1 MIKVK
6 PKSIVFILLIFLA
19 MALVIFLVP
28 WEIIGLKIKALIFP
42 LLFRFDTFIRPGIG
56 YIGAFIVGA
65 GLLFFLVKRFT
76 EASAVKKWLSP
87 LTRSFGK
94 LTLPGE
100 VKKRLPSLSGFLFI
114 ISMVV
119 ILLYFSPYIFKGED
133 AHIKIF
139 DVLDAWLPQMKVLA
153 ESGKGLSLN
162 PETQIPNLAN
172 GLRLSGFNS
181 GYNVSAWLFMIFR
194 PFTAYTLNLLIMAFT
209 AFWGMALLLKKFIIK
224 SEEYSPLIIGASL
237 CFSLLTFYPPA
248 GLSIAGFPLLL
259 YFFLK
264 IRNREAKKRDFI
276 FIFIFPFYSLL
287 HHAGMFIIIVLGVI
301 FIRDFLLK
309 PGETLSFRQT
319 FEMTPQK
326 ERHQADRESGGGA
339 TPYFLALALLCGLYV
354 FTHFHLIYSLV
365 DPDFVSYRKEIV
377 VETLSTAKCFEDTVG
392 NFIFDRTNVV
402 SGQQVFVLL
411 AAAAAMLAG
420 IFNGKD
426 KRIHQL
432 TIFILLA
439 LLNSFLWG
447 FKYWAATAPLRENI
461 QFLNTLNFARFYW
474 LNPVLWGIIFALS
487 LLIISKVKYGKTLVS
502 LLVIG
507 QVLFIFTTY
516 NPEYRHVLGLRNR
529 SHSTLTF
536 GQFYS
541 EKLFKEIDHYIDK
554 SKEDYRTVS
563 IGIHP
568 GIAQYNGFYTLDIYS
583 NIYSLEY
590 KHQFRKIIEKELGKN
605 ARIKWVY
612 DENGKRC
619 YLFVSDLYAIKWVGG
634 MVFSRGITK
643 KESPRLK
650 IKNMELNIDV
660 MKEMGC
666 QYMFSAVKILDH
678 QENQLQFE
686 KVFERKDS
694 PWKIYLY
701 KVK

>member
-1 MIKVK
+1 
-6 PKSIVFILLIFLA
+6 

-28 WEIIGLKIKALIFP
+28 WKIIGLKIKVLIYP
-42 LLFRFDTFIRPGIG
+42 LLFRFDTFIRPKIG

-65 GLLFFLVKRFT
+65 GLLLFLVKRFT
-76 EASAVKKWLSP
+76 GASAVKKWLSP
-87 LTRSFGK
+87 ITRSFGK
-94 LTLPGE
+94 LTLPGP

-119 ILLYFSPYIFKGED
+119 ILLYFLPYIFKGED
-133 AHIKIF
+133 AHVKIF

-153 ESGKGLSLN
+153 ESGKALSLN
-162 PETQIPNLAN
+162 PETQIPNLAD
-172 GLRLSGFNS
+172 GLRLSGFNT
-181 GYNVSAWLFMIFR
+181 GYSVSAWLFMIFK
-194 PFTAYTLNLLIMAFT
+194 PFTAYTINFLIMAFT

-276 FIFIFPFYSLL
+276 FIIIFPFYSLL

-301 FIRDFLLK
+301 WLWDFIK
-309 PGETLSFRQT
+309 
-319 FEMTPQK
+319 M
-326 ERHQADRESGGGA
+326 REFNRR
-339 TPYFLALALLCGLYV
+339 YVLALALLCGLYV
-354 FTHFHLIYSLV
+354 FTHFHLIYSMV

-377 VETLSTAKCFEDTVG
+377 VEALSTAACFKDTVG

-402 SGQQVFVLL
+402 SGQQVFILL

-426 KRIHQL
+426 KRVHQL
-432 TIFILLA
+432 SIFILLA
-439 LLNSFLWG
+439 LFNSFLWG
-447 FKYWAATAPLRENI
+447 FKYWVGTAPLRENI
-461 QFLNTLNFARFYW
+461 QLLNALNLARFYW

-487 LLIISKVKYGKTLVS
+487 LLIISKIKYGKTLVS

-507 QVLFIFTTY
+507 QVLFIFTAY
-516 NPEYRHVLGLRNR
+516 NPEYRHKLGLRNQA
-529 SHSTLTF
+529 HSTLTF
-536 GQFYS
+536 RQLYS
-541 EKLFKEIDHYIDK
+541 KKLFKEIDHYINR
-554 SKEDYRTVS
+554 SKKDYRTVS

-568 GIAQYNGFYTLDIYS
+568 GVAQYNGFYTLDIFS

-590 KHQFRKIIEKELGKN
+590 KHRFMKIIEKELGKKESLKKGFHVN
-605 ARIKWVY
+605 A
-612 DENGKRC
+612 KRC
-619 YLFVSDLYAIKWVGG
+619 YVLVCELHGTRATRGLAYA
-634 MVFSRGITK
+634 RGITK
-643 KESPRLK
+643 KEKNLK
-650 IKNMELNIDV
+650 IKSLDLNTKAL
-660 MKEMGC
+660 KEMGGE
-666 QYMFSAVKILDH
+666 YIFSAVEILNYA
-678 QENQLQFE
+678 ENGLSFE
-686 KVFERKDS
+686 KTFERKDS

-701 KVK
+701 KVI

>member
-19 MALVIFLVP
+19 MGLIIFLVP
-28 WEIIGLKIKALIFP
+28 WKIIGLKIKVLIYP
-42 LLFRFDTFIRPGIG
+42 LLFWFDTFIRPKIG
-56 YIGAFIVGA
+56 YIGSFIVGV
-65 GLLFFLVKRFT
+65 GLLFLMVKRFT

-94 LTLPGE
+94 LSLPGA
-100 VKKRLPSLSGFLFI
+100 VKKRLPSLLVFLFI

-119 ILLYFSPYIFKGED
+119 ILLYFSSYIFRGED
-133 AHIKIF
+133 AHVKIF

-153 ESGKGLSLN
+153 ESGKALSLN
-162 PETQIPNLAN
+162 PGAQIPNLAD

-181 GYNVSAWLFMIFR
+181 GYSVSAWLFVIFR

-224 SEEYSPLIIGASL
+224 SEGYSPLIIGASL

-287 HHAGMFIIIVLGVI
+287 HHAGIFIIIVLGVI
-301 FIRDFLLK
+301 FIWDFLK
-309 PGETLSFRQT
+309 
-319 FEMTPQK
+319 K
-326 ERHQADRESGGGA
+326 REFNKR
-339 TPYFLALALLCGLYV
+339 YFLALVLLCGLYV

-365 DPDFVSYRKEIV
+365 DPDFVSYREEIV
-377 VETLSTAKCFEDTVG
+377 VAPLSTAKCFEDMVH
-392 NFIFDRTNVV
+392 NFIFDRTNAV

-411 AAAAAMLAG
+411 AAAAAVLIG
-420 IFNGKD
+420 IFNGND
-426 KRIHQL
+426 KRVHQL

-439 LLNSFLWG
+439 LFNSFLWG
-447 FKYWAATAPLRENI
+447 FKYWVGIAPLRENI
-461 QFLNTLNFARFYW
+461 QFLNTLNLARFFW
-474 LNPVLWGIIFALS
+474 LNPVIWGIIFALS
-487 LLIISKVKYGKTLVS
+487 LLIISKIKYGKTLVL

-507 QVLFIFTTY
+507 QVLFIFTAY
-516 NPEYRHVLGLRNR
+516 NPGYRHMLGLGNR

-536 GQFYS
+536 RQFYS
-541 EKLFKEIDHYIDK
+541 EKLFKEIDQYINK
-554 SKEDYRTVS
+554 SKKDYRTVS

-568 GIAQYNGFYTLDIYS
+568 GIAQYNGFYTLDVYS

-590 KHQFRKIIEKELGKN
+590 KHQFRKIIERELKKSD
-605 ARIKWVY
+605 RVKRVF

-619 YLFVSDLYAIKWVGG
+619 YLFISGLHSIQGVAG

-643 KESPRLK
+643 KESPRFK
-650 IKNMELNIDV
+650 IKNMELNMV
-660 MKEMGC
+660 PLKEMGGE
-666 QYMFSAVKILDH
+666 YVFSAVEILNY

-686 KVFERKDS
+686 KLFERKDS

-701 KVK
+701 KLK